1 MKTAILLGAGASVP
15 AGFPSTHSLTKSM
28 LSGAGI
34 KRHSDGTYLLTD
46 PGPDQMAFLNVL
58 NSAVRRIH
66 ERARLYFEEWE
77 ESPPHYEHLYYVVK
91 QLWDE
96 LAGEQENPAIGPF
109 AKELKAELE
118 PLLKATSGRYVPDT
132 LDGLYREVCRYI
144 ADVVWR
150 RLNSEP
156 SRTDHLNLL
165 ASACRTGTIV
175 SISTLCHDTHVET
188 YLGQEGIKLADGF
201 SAPVN
206 DYRYWKDD
214 FSSEQ
219 AIPFL
224 KLHGSVDWFLLDDH
238 SSQICIPPKGQYQQR
253 LQAEDGTFCYA
264 PRGRPE
270 LLIGTFNKLAEYSQ
284 GISLDLYHR
293 FRTTLNQA
301 DQLVICGYSFG
312 DKGINTVI
320 LEWFYAK
327 PDRRRFLVIHP
338 DPEDLIRNA
347 RGAIR
352 KHWEK
357 DPFGPDHVSLKEATT
372 LISKQL
378 EELSPK
384 ILLAY
389 INRPAAGSSAKSSI
403 R

>member
-15 AGFPSTHSLTKSM
+15 AGFPSTHCLTKSI

-34 KRHSDGTYLLTD
+34 ERNSDGTYQLTD
-46 PGPDQMAFLNVL
+46 PDPDQEAFLSVL

-66 ERARLYFEEWE
+66 EKARLYFEEWE
-77 ESPPHYEHLYYVVK
+77 ESTPHYEHLYYVAK
-91 QLWDE
+91 QLWNE

-109 AKELKAELE
+109 SKKLEAELE
-118 PLLKATSGRYVPDT
+118 PLLRAASGRCVPDT
-132 LDGLYREVCRYI
+132 LEGLYRDVCRYI
-144 ADVVWR
+144 ADIVWR
-150 RLNSEP
+150 RLDIEP
-156 SRTDHLNLL
+156 SRTDHLN
-165 ASACRTGTIV
+165 AIARACRAGRIV

-188 YLGQEGIKLADGF
+188 YLGQKGIKLADGF

-206 DYRYWKDD
+206 DHRYWKND

-224 KLHGSVDWFLLDDH
+224 KLHGSVDWFLFDDL
-238 SSQICIPPKGQYQQR
+238 SSQICIPPNGQYQQR
-253 LQAEDGTFCYA
+253 LQDEYGNFRYA

-284 GISLDLYHR
+284 GISLDLYYQ

-327 PDRRRFLVIHP
+327 PDRRRFIVIHP
-338 DPEDLIRNA
+338 DHEGLIRNA

-352 KHWEK
+352 NRWEK
-357 DPFGPDHVSLKEATT
+357 IPFDPDHASLKEATS
-372 LISKQL
+372 LISKRL
-378 EELSPK
+378 EELPPEM
-384 ILLAY
+384 LLAY
-389 INRPAAGSSAKSSI
+389 ISLPATGFSAQ
-403 R
+403 